1 MAKDEFSAQL
11 EQYHRWK
18 TDIIKNIE
26 TYRKWVEDNELSSPE
41 EDLRMYETIDSLKK
55 DEITIAV
62 AAEFSRGKS
71 ELINAI
77 FFANYERRLLPSSA
91 GRTTMCPTE
100 LYFDREADA
109 PYIRLLPIETRL
121 EDMSISEYKQHPDHW
136 INIELDIESVD
147 NLVEAFKEI
156 GKTKAVSRDKA
167 IQMGL
172 YTDAYFQHMNEAPL
186 QIEIPMWRHVLI
198 SFPHP
203 LLKQGLT
210 ILDTPGLNA
219 LGSEPE
225 LTMSMLPNAQAI
237 IFMLAADAGV

>member
-1 MAKDEFSAQL
+1 MAKEEFSAQL

-18 TDIIKNIE
+18 TEIIKNIE
-26 TYRKWVEDNELSSPE
+26 TYRKWVEDNEMSSPE
-41 EDLRMYETIDSLKK
+41 EDLRMYETIDALKK

-77 FFANYERRLLPSSA
+77 FFADYERRLLPSSA

-100 LYFDREADA
+100 LYFDREAEA

-156 GKTKAVSRDKA
+156 GKTKAVSRA
-167 IQMGL
+167 
-172 YTDAYFQHMNEAPL
+172 
-186 QIEIPMWRHVLI
+186 
-198 SFPHP
+198 S
-203 LLKQGLT
+203 
-210 ILDTPGLNA
+210 LDTRVAGNF
-219 LGSEPE
+219 
-225 LTMSMLPNAQAI
+225 LT
-237 IFMLAADAGV
+237 